1 MSNDDNV
8 PSSAFDGDDSEC
20 NQTSQS
26 QTNESSYN
34 KNSSQLSSQCNES
47 SYNNNSSAPTLT
59 SEPSTSVID
68 THGPKK
74 SLISNL
80 YNNHVDESSTS
91 KVPISSTSSCDNDII
106 SVKNNQSIYS
116 NMKIQEEDKKTDGD
130 VEKFGGKI
138 VYNPDGS
145 AYIIEDGDLSDDD
158 SLLTLPK
165 HEGSII
171 ERPGKIFKASFFL
184 NFSKHYNKLKCQFQL
199 IFSSWKLL
207 ICL

>member
-1 MSNDDNV
+1 MSNDDIV
-8 PSSAFDGDDSEC
+8 PSAFDGDESEC
-20 NQTSQS
+20 NSSS

-34 KNSSQLSSQCNES
+34 KNSSQLSNQCNQS

-59 SEPSTSVID
+59 SESLTSVID
-68 THGPKK
+68 KHGPRN
-74 SLISNL
+74 SLISKL
-80 YNNHVDESSTS
+80 YNNVDESSTS
-91 KVPISSTSSCDNDII
+91 KVPISSTSSCDNDI
-106 SVKNNQSIYS
+106 SAKNNQSIYS
-116 NMKIQEEDKKTDGD
+116 NMKIQEEDKKTDSD

-171 ERPGKIFKASFFL
+171 ERPGKHDKARVFL
-184 NFSKHYNKLKCQFQL
+184 QL
-199 IFSSWKLL
+199 
-207 ICL
+207 